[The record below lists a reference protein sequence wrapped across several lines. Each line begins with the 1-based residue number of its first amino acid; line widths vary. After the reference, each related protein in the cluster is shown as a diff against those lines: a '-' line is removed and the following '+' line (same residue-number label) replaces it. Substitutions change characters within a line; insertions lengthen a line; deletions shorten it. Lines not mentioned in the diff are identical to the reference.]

1 MKKLDLT
8 YRDRTF
14 TVEVPDSRLTKR
26 QTKILQRDI
35 PVTLDGTDLTVTIE
49 ARFDDECGNGHNSF
63 FLKAWAYE
71 ANKPKIDRYWRQLS
85 EEAIAHHFPEYAH
98 LLKWNH
104 TSTDGPMA
112 YLSNTL
118 YHACD
123 RDHNGQRAG
132 DPVQTDIVVALEV
145 KGEKHTHT
153 IPIYEPNPFSST
165 ANNFPAFW
173 EAINNEGGF
182 HKMRLFNKPTNE
194 RTVLTLVCGAHS
206 LHGGTK
212 LHPRDIDT
220 GYAVS
225 GFTFL
230 TEAMQKEGLQT
241 VVDLWNGRA
250 DLVLHAEVK
259 EVSEGY
265 PPDLE
270 AARRSAVWLDATIEQ
285 LQDVDL
291 LVARLPALMQEFKA
305 DMESLGFVY

>member
-1 MKKLDLT
+1 MKLELNHALDS
-8 YRDRTF
+8 F
-14 TVEVPDSRLTKR
+14 TVEVPDSCLTKQ
-26 QTKILQRDI
+26 QTKVLQRDT
-35 PVTLDGTDLTVTIE
+35 PVTLGGTKLTVTVE

-71 ANKPKIDRYWRQLS
+71 ANKPKLDRYWRQLS
-85 EEAIAHHFPEYAH
+85 GEAIAQLFPEYAH
-98 LLKWNH
+98 LLKWDN

-123 RDHNGQRAG
+123 RDHNGKRAG
-132 DPVQTDIVVALEV
+132 DPVRTDIVVAIEV

-153 IPIYEPNPFSST
+153 IPVYEPNPFSST

-173 EAINNEGGF
+173 EAINNEGGS

-194 RTVLTLVCGAHS
+194 RTVLTLVCGEHS

-220 GYAVS
+220 GYAVKDS
-225 GFTFL
+225 
-230 TEAMQKEGLQT
+230 LQT

-265 PPDLE
+265 LPDLK

-285 LQDVDL
+285 LQDVDA
-291 LVARLPALMQEFKA
+291 LVARFPALMEEFKR
-305 DMESLGFVY
+305 DMESLGFIY

>member
-1 MKKLDLT
+1 MKKLELNRAGDS
-8 YRDRTF
+8 Y
-14 TVEVPDSRLTKR
+14 TVEVPDSRLTR
-26 QTKILQRDI
+26 QQTKVLQRDI
-35 PVTLDGTDLTVTIE
+35 PVTLGGTKLTVTVE
-49 ARFDDECGNGHNSF
+49 ARFDDECSNGHNSF
-63 FLKAWAYE
+63 FLQAWAYE
-71 ANKPKIDRYWRQLS
+71 ANKPKTDRYWQQLS
-85 EEAIAHHFPEYAH
+85 EESIAKHFPEYAH
-98 LLKWNH
+98 LLKWNG

-123 RDHNGQRAG
+123 RDHNGRRAG
-132 DPVQTDIVVALEV
+132 DPVQTGIVVAIEV

-153 IPIYEPNPFSST
+153 IPVYEPNPFSST

-220 GYAVS
+220 GYAV
-225 GFTFL
+225 
-230 TEAMQKEGLQT
+230 KEGLQT

-265 PPDLE
+265 PPDLK

-285 LQDVDL
+285 LQSADL
-291 LVARLPALMQEFKA
+291 LVARLPALMEEFKQ
-305 DMESLGFVY
+305 DMESLGFIY

>member
-1 MKKLDLT
+1 MKKLELSHA
-8 YRDRTF
+8 RDSY
-14 TVEVPDSRLTKR
+14 TVEVPDSRNTWQ

-35 PVTLDGTDLTVTIE
+35 PVTLDGTDSTVTIE

-71 ANKPKIDRYWRQLS
+71 ANKPKIDRYWRQLT

-98 LLKWNH
+98 LLKWNN

-132 DPVQTDIVVALEV
+132 DPVHTDMIVALEV

-153 IPIYEPNPFSST
+153 IPVYEPNSFSPT

-182 HKMRLFNKPTNE
+182 HKMRLLNKPTKVG
-194 RTVLTLVCGAHS
+194 TALTLVCGAHS
-206 LHGGTK
+206 LHGGTR

-220 GYAVS
+220 GY
-225 GFTFL
+225 GNP
-230 TEAMQKEGLQT
+230 EGLRT
-241 VVDLWNGRA
+241 LVDLWNGRA

-259 EVSEGY
+259 KVSEGY
-265 PPDLE
+265 PPDLK

-285 LQDVDL
+285 LQSVDL
-291 LVARLPALMQEFKA
+291 LVARLPTLMEEFKR
-305 DMESLGFVY
+305 DMESLGFIY

>member
-1 MKKLDLT
+1 MKLKLNHA
-8 YRDRTF
+8 RDSY
-14 TVEVPDSRLTKR
+14 TVEVPDSRLTNR

-35 PVTLDGTDLTVTIE
+35 PVTLDGTDSTVTIE

-71 ANKPKIDRYWRQLS
+71 ANKPKIERYWQQLS
-85 EEAIAHHFPEYAH
+85 EESIAKHFPEYAH

-132 DPVQTDIVVALEV
+132 DPVQTDMVVALEV

-153 IPIYEPNPFSST
+153 IPVYEPNSFSPT

-182 HKMRLFNKPTNE
+182 HKMYLFNKLAGE
-194 RTVLTLVCGAHS
+194 GTVLTLVCGTHS

-220 GYAVS
+220 GYAVKDS
-225 GFTFL
+225 
-230 TEAMQKEGLQT
+230 LQT

-259 EVSEGY
+259 KVSEGY
-265 PPDLE
+265 PSDLG
-270 AARRSAVWLDATIEQ
+270 AAQRSAVWLDATIEQ
-285 LQDVDL
+285 LQSVDL
-291 LVARLPALMQEFKA
+291 LVARLPTLMKEFKQ
-305 DMESLGFVY
+305 DMESLGFIY